1 MDKARIT
8 EINFLERHNKTNDV
22 AIAIDIHGVVEK
34 PIKSIKINYII
45 KKSVNFYKKYLDK

>member
-1 MDKARIT
+1 MINKKHNLNKARIT

-34 PIKSIKINYII
+34 PIKSIKINYI
-45 KKSVNFYKKYLDK
+45 LER